1 MVLWALLLKELQSSA
16 HRYTY
21 RFALVP
27 ETIGAIAYL
36 SKHQEAMKNVA
47 GGFVL
52 TTNAGPGEFGYKE
65 SFLGNSV
72 FDEVVLETFKERNIN
87 FKFYPFDIH
96 GSDERQ
102 FSSPGFRLPMVTV
115 TKDKYYEYKYYHTSL
130 DDLSFISPAF
140 LIESLSIYLAAIE
153 KLEMNQCYLSLN
165 PFCEP
170 MLSKR
175 DLYSAIGGKIKQY
188 SADGNKSKTQIDA
201 ICQLMFHSDG
211 TKDLLEI
218 SKKSAIA
225 MEVLDEVAKLLIDK
239 KLLRVAVKG

>member
-1 MVLWALLLKELQSSA
+1 
-16 HRYTY
+16 
-21 RFALVP
+21 
-27 ETIGAIAYL
+27 
-36 SKHQEAMKNVA
+36 
-47 GGFVL
+47 
-52 TTNAGPGEFGYKE
+52 
-65 SFLGNSV
+65 
-72 FDEVVLETFKERNIN
+72 
-87 FKFYPFDIH
+87 
-96 GSDERQ
+96 
-102 FSSPGFRLPMVTV
+102 
-115 TKDKYYEYKYYHTSL
+115 L